1 VAADTGQDRTPS
13 PVSASEI
20 AAAANAADLFVF
32 RRVSERRFAHVGGA
46 GRGAGWAGI
55 VEITV
60 EDEPLVAAAL
70 TELDV
75 VSRSQAEPLHVL
87 GPYYAQSAAIVPV
100 SDDVFV
106 VFGSPDAAVASVP
119 TTELHE
125 LARFASEA
133 LIEVE
138 PAKRLADELE
148 ALNAVRDLL
157 HAPAV
162 TVDEALERLVEH
174 AAISLSCDLGVLFLR
189 DDERLRICDRRQ
201 GPRRVLDED
210 QVRALARRLAS
221 WDSYPVCI
229 QDAEASQLGA
239 PFRSED
245 GVLSYYLLELRRP
258 LPGLLLLLHT
268 RAAGPRGFT
277 LLCQALGTKLVEA
290 SEPLLEAA
298 LLRDRMRA
306 ELERAEAEARCD
318 PLTGLANRL
327 AWSESIASR
336 EVSPEKP
343 ASVIQ
348 LDCRGLKAINDTY
361 GHRVGDELLVRVA
374 AILRSCVR
382 DQDLVARLG
391 GDEFAVLLC
400 DTDEVRARAIVE
412 RIEEAAAAEEAPGL
426 PRVELAIGTAT
437 ARDEPLEV
445 AQALADSRM
454 LEAKRG
460 ADGRRRAPA
469 A

>member
-1 VAADTGQDRTPS
+1 VAVDAGESRTPS
-13 PVSASEI
+13 PVSAGEI
-20 AAAANAADLFVF
+20 AAAAGAADLFVF

-70 TELDV
+70 ADLDI
-75 VSRSQAEPLHVL
+75 VSCLQAEPVHIL
-87 GPYYAQSAAIVPV
+87 GPYYAPCAAVVPV
-100 SDDVFV
+100 SEDVFV
-106 VFGSPDAAVASVP
+106 VFGSSDGAVASVP
-119 TTELHE
+119 AAELHE

-133 LIEVE
+133 LTDVE

-174 AAISLSCDLGVLFLR
+174 AAISLSCDLAVLYLR
-189 DDERLRICDRRQ
+189 DERLHICDRRQ
-201 GPRRVLDED
+201 GPRRVLDD
-210 QVRALARRLAS
+210 DKVRALARVLATRET
-221 WDSYPVCI
+221 YPVCI
-229 QDAEASQLGA
+229 QDAEAAQLAA
-239 PFRSED
+239 PFRTED

-258 LPGLLLLLHT
+258 LPGFLLLLHT

-277 LLCQALGTKLVEA
+277 ALCQALGTKLVEA

-327 AWSESIASR
+327 AWSESISSR
-336 EVSPEKP
+336 EVSSESP

-382 DQDLVARLG
+382 DHDLVARLG

-400 DTDEVRARAIVE
+400 DTDEARARAVVK
-412 RIEEAAAAEEAPGL
+412 RIEAAAAAEAAPGQ

-445 AQALADSRM
+445 AQALADARM

-460 ADGRRRAPA
+460 AEGRRRAPA